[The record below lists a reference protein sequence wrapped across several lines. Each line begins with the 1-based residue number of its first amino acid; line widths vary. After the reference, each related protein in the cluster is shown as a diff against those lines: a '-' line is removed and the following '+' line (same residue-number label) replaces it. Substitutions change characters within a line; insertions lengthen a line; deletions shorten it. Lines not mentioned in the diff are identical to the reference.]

1 MRYAFRIGPHALC
14 IRFCCFVQPARTAV
28 KLACRVVELG
38 QSTHQF
44 FHIFNAGKVVLIHDA
59 RHADEHPPIEVEVLH
74 RGLDGKCIADLFV
87 VLLQAEAFL
96 QTGQQNAKHRNLAGL
111 YRDFGVLCSNSGE
124 AFVQRQHPYDG
135 KRHIK
140 LHLFPIHLI
149 CALQTVFCGDL
160 NAHTAAFSGK
170 ILGGNLLPVQEVGKM
185 HHKRQI
191 FRVCRALIGN
201 ILARSGKRHRIARNS
216 GRFICGDR
224 LDVRKAGVIRNRL
237 PLLIISK
244 VYAGNHALD
253 GSVCVRRNIYRFSAG
268 GGGCIFLCICNA
280 HCN

>member
-1 MRYAFRIGPHALC
+1 
-14 IRFCCFVQPARTAV
+14 
-28 KLACRVVELG
+28 
-38 QSTHQF
+38 
-44 FHIFNAGKVVLIHDA
+44 
-59 RHADEHPPIEVEVLH
+59 
-74 RGLDGKCIADLFV
+74 
-87 VLLQAEAFL
+87 
-96 QTGQQNAKHRNLAGL
+96 
-111 YRDFGVLCSNSGE
+111 
-124 AFVQRQHPYDG
+124 
-135 KRHIK
+135 
-140 LHLFPIHLI
+140 
-149 CALQTVFCGDL
+149 
-160 NAHTAAFSGK
+160 
-170 ILGGNLLPVQEVGKM
+170 M